1 LSPAACQNIVITL
14 CKKSVSEH
22 PTCKYFTENLQ
33 QYDVGKTLIM
43 LLQMYVIHLA
53 AGRGFFMA
61 GCPMWRKHM
70 ETIGT
75 LWLYLVFFGIVS
87 IMLVIDFIGFKHQHG
102 QEVKIR
108 TAAYWSVAWVSVAAL
123 FGGGLWLYL
132 EQTAGVVLAN
142 QKVMEYFAGY
152 LLEKSLAIDNVFVW
166 LMIFAAFAIPPALQ
180 RQLLLYGVL
189 GAIVL
194 RTIFIFIGA
203 WFVQEFSWILYLFG
217 AFLVYT
223 GYKFLRGHNDEASNI
238 EDMPLLK
245 WLRKH
250 MRITPQLEG
259 NKFFIR
265 KDGLLW
271 ATPLFLVLILVEASD
286 VIFAMDSIPAIFAVT
301 TDPFIV
307 LTANLMA
314 ILGLRAM
321 FFLLSGAAS
330 KMYYLPY
337 GLGVILVFIGFKMLM
352 LDVFHMP
359 IWISLGFIVIV
370 LAITALL
377 SIRHNKKYNIH
388 QL

>member
-1 LSPAACQNIVITL
+1 MESIGNPWLYLAFFAIVA
-14 CKKSVSEH
+14 
-22 PTCKYFTENLQ
+22 
-33 QYDVGKTLIM
+33 IM
-43 LLQMYVIHLA
+43 LL
-53 AGRGFFMA
+53 
-61 GCPMWRKHM
+61 
-70 ETIGT
+70 
-75 LWLYLVFFGIVS
+75 
-87 IMLVIDFIGFKHQHG
+87 IDFLGFKQKEG
-102 QEVKIR
+102 QEVKIK
-108 TAAYWSVAWVSVAAL
+108 TAAYWSIAWVSIAAL

-132 EQTAGVVLAN
+132 QQTVGVNIAN
-142 QKVMEYFAGY
+142 AKTMEYFAGY

-180 RQLLLYGVL
+180 RKILLYGVL

-203 WFVQEFSWILYLFG
+203 WFVQEFSWILYIFG

-223 GYKFLRGHNDEASNI
+223 GFKLLKGQDEEDANI
-238 EDMPLLK
+238 EDMAILK

-259 NKFFIR
+259 TKFFVR
-265 KDGLLW
+265 QNGLLW

-286 VIFAMDSIPAIFAVT
+286 VIFAVDSIPAIFAVT

-321 FFLLSGAAS
+321 FFLLAGAAS
-330 KMYYLPY
+330 KMHYLPY
-337 GLGVILVFIGFKMLM
+337 GLGIILVFIGFKMLM

-370 LAITALL
+370 LTLTAWL
-377 SIRHNKKYNIH
+377 SIRHNKKQELNT
-388 QL
+388 

>member
-1 LSPAACQNIVITL
+1 
-14 CKKSVSEH
+14 
-22 PTCKYFTENLQ
+22 
-33 QYDVGKTLIM
+33 
-43 LLQMYVIHLA
+43 
-53 AGRGFFMA
+53 
-61 GCPMWRKHM
+61 M

-75 LWLYLVFFGIVS
+75 LWLYLAFFGIVLV
-87 IMLVIDFIGFKHQHG
+87 MLFIDFLGFKQKQG
-102 QEVKIR
+102 QEVKVR
-108 TAAYWSVAWVSVAAL
+108 TAAYWSIAWVSVATL

-132 EQTAGVVLAN
+132 EQTAGTAVAN
-142 QKVMEYFAGY
+142 AKVMEYFAGY

-180 RQLLLYGVL
+180 RKLLLYGVL

-203 WFVQEFSWILYLFG
+203 WFVQEFSWILYIFG

-223 GYKFLRGHNDEASNI
+223 GFKFLRGQDEEESNI
-238 EDMPLLK
+238 EDMAILK
-245 WLRKH
+245 WLRKR
-250 MRITPQLEG
+250 MRITPQLEAD
-259 NKFFIR
+259 KFFIR

-286 VIFAMDSIPAIFAVT
+286 VIFAVDSIPAIFAVT

-330 KMYYLPY
+330 KMHYLPY
-337 GLGVILVFIGFKMLM
+337 GLGIILVFIGFKMLM

-359 IWISLGFIVIV
+359 IWISLSFIVIV
-370 LAITALL
+370 LTITAIL
-377 SIRHNKKYNIH
+377 SIRHSKKHN
-388 QL
+388 QTTL

>member
-1 LSPAACQNIVITL
+1 
-14 CKKSVSEH
+14 
-22 PTCKYFTENLQ
+22 
-33 QYDVGKTLIM
+33 
-43 LLQMYVIHLA
+43 
-53 AGRGFFMA
+53 
-61 GCPMWRKHM
+61 M

-75 LWLYLVFFGIVS
+75 LWLYLVFFAIVAV
-87 IMLVIDFIGFKHQHG
+87 MLIIDFVGFKHQHG
-102 QEVKIR
+102 QEVKVR
-108 TAAYWSVAWVSVAAL
+108 TAAYWSIAWVSVATL

-132 EQTAGVVLAN
+132 EQTAGTAIAN
-142 QKVMEYFAGY
+142 AKVMEYFAGY

-180 RQLLLYGVL
+180 RKLLLYGVL

-203 WFVQEFSWILYLFG
+203 WFVQEFSWILYIFG

-223 GYKFLRGHNDEASNI
+223 GFKFLRGQHEEDSNI
-238 EDMPLLK
+238 EDMAILK

-250 MRITPQLEG
+250 MRITPQLQG
-259 NKFFIR
+259 DKFFVR
-265 KDGLLW
+265 QNGLLW

-286 VIFAMDSIPAIFAVT
+286 VIFAVDSIPAIFAVT

-330 KMYYLPY
+330 KMHYLPY
-337 GLGVILVFIGFKMLM
+337 GLGIILVFIGFKMLM

-359 IWISLGFIVIV
+359 IRISLSFIVIV
-370 LAITALL
+370 LTVTAIL
-377 SIRHNKKYNIH
+377 SIRHSKKYNETT
-388 QL
+388 L

>member
-1 LSPAACQNIVITL
+1 MESIGNI
-14 CKKSVSEH
+14 
-22 PTCKYFTENLQ
+22 
-33 QYDVGKTLIM
+33 
-43 LLQMYVIHLA
+43 
-53 AGRGFFMA
+53 
-61 GCPMWRKHM
+61 
-70 ETIGT
+70 
-75 LWLYLVFFGIVS
+75 WLYLAFFAIVMV
-87 IMLVIDFIGFKHQHG
+87 MLAIDFLGFKQKEG
-102 QEVKIR
+102 QTVQVR
-108 TAAYWSVAWVSVAAL
+108 TAAYWSIAWVSVAML

-132 EQTAGVVLAN
+132 KQTAGLDVAN
-142 QKVMEYFAGY
+142 TKVMEYLAGY

-180 RQLLLYGVL
+180 RKILLYGVL

-223 GYKFLRGHNDEASNI
+223 GFKFLRGQDDEDSNI
-238 EDMPLLK
+238 EDMAILK

-259 NKFFIR
+259 SRFFVR
-265 KDGLLW
+265 KEGLLW

-286 VIFAMDSIPAIFAVT
+286 VIFAVDSIPAIFAVT
-301 TDPFIV
+301 SDPFIV

-321 FFLLSGAAS
+321 FFLLAGAAT

-337 GLGVILVFIGFKMLM
+337 GLGIILVFIGFKMLM

-359 IWISLGFIVIV
+359 IWISLSFIVIV
-370 LAITALL
+370 LAITAWL
-377 SIRHNKKYNIH
+377 SIRHSRKH
-388 QL
+388 HETTL

>member
-1 LSPAACQNIVITL
+1 
-14 CKKSVSEH
+14 
-22 PTCKYFTENLQ
+22 
-33 QYDVGKTLIM
+33 
-43 LLQMYVIHLA
+43 
-53 AGRGFFMA
+53 
-61 GCPMWRKHM
+61 M

-75 LWLYLVFFGIVS
+75 LWLYLVFFAIVAV
-87 IMLVIDFIGFKHQHG
+87 MLVIDFVGFKHQHG
-102 QEVKIR
+102 QEVKVR
-108 TAAYWSVAWVSVAAL
+108 TAAYWSIAWVSVATL

-132 EQTAGVVLAN
+132 EQTAGAAIAN
-142 QKVMEYFAGY
+142 TKVMEYFAGY

-180 RQLLLYGVL
+180 RKLLLYGVL

-223 GYKFLRGHNDEASNI
+223 GFKFLRGQHEEDSNI
-238 EDMPLLK
+238 EDMALLK

-250 MRITPQLEG
+250 MRITPQLQG
-259 NKFFIR
+259 DKFFVR
-265 KDGLLW
+265 QNGLLW

-286 VIFAMDSIPAIFAVT
+286 VIFAVDSIPAIFAVT

-330 KMYYLPY
+330 KMHYLPY
-337 GLGVILVFIGFKMLM
+337 GLGLILVFIGFKMLM

-359 IWISLGFIVIV
+359 IWISLSFIVIV
-370 LAITALL
+370 LTVTAIL
-377 SIRHNKKYNIH
+377 SIRHSKKHNETT
-388 QL
+388 L

>member
-1 LSPAACQNIVITL
+1 
-14 CKKSVSEH
+14 
-22 PTCKYFTENLQ
+22 
-33 QYDVGKTLIM
+33 
-43 LLQMYVIHLA
+43 
-53 AGRGFFMA
+53 
-61 GCPMWRKHM
+61 M

-75 LWLYLVFFGIVS
+75 LWLYLVFFAIVAV
-87 IMLVIDFIGFKHQHG
+87 MLVIDFVGFKHQHG
-102 QEVKIR
+102 QEVKVR
-108 TAAYWSVAWVSVAAL
+108 TAAYWSVAWVSIATM
-123 FGGGLWLYL
+123 FGGALWLYL
-132 EQTAGVVLAN
+132 EQTSGAALAN

-189 GAIVL
+189 GAIIL

-203 WFVQEFSWILYLFG
+203 WFVQEFSWILYIFG

-223 GYKFLRGHNDEASNI
+223 GFKFLRGQGEEHTNI
-238 EDMPLLK
+238 EDMAVLK

-250 MRITPQLEG
+250 IRITPQMRG
-259 NKFFIR
+259 NKFFVHQN
-265 KDGLLW
+265 GVLW

-286 VIFAMDSIPAIFAVT
+286 VIFAVDSIPAIFAVT

-321 FFLLSGAAS
+321 FFLLAGAAS

-337 GLGVILVFIGFKMLM
+337 GLGIILVFIGFKMLM
-352 LDVFHMP
+352 LEVFHMP
-359 IWISLGFIVIV
+359 IWISLSFIVIV
-370 LAITALL
+370 LTITAWL
-377 SIRHNKKYNIH
+377 SIRHSKKYNETA
-388 QL
+388 L

>member
-1 LSPAACQNIVITL
+1 
-14 CKKSVSEH
+14 
-22 PTCKYFTENLQ
+22 
-33 QYDVGKTLIM
+33 
-43 LLQMYVIHLA
+43 
-53 AGRGFFMA
+53 
-61 GCPMWRKHM
+61 M

-75 LWLYLVFFGIVS
+75 LWLYLVFFAIVAV
-87 IMLVIDFIGFKHQHG
+87 MLVIDFVGFKHQHG
-102 QEVKIR
+102 QEVKVR
-108 TAAYWSVAWVSVAAL
+108 TAAYWSIAWVSVATL

-132 EQTAGVVLAN
+132 EQTAGAAIAN
-142 QKVMEYFAGY
+142 TKVMEYFAGY

-180 RQLLLYGVL
+180 RKLLLYGVL

-223 GYKFLRGHNDEASNI
+223 GFKFLRGQHEEDSNI
-238 EDMPLLK
+238 EDMAILK

-250 MRITPQLEG
+250 MRITPQLQG
-259 NKFFIR
+259 DKFFVR
-265 KDGLLW
+265 QNGLLW

-286 VIFAMDSIPAIFAVT
+286 VIFAVDSIPAIFAVT

-330 KMYYLPY
+330 KMHYLPY
-337 GLGVILVFIGFKMLM
+337 GLGLILVFIGFKMLM

-359 IWISLGFIVIV
+359 IWISLSFIVIV
-370 LAITALL
+370 LTVTAIL
-377 SIRHNKKYNIH
+377 SIRHSRKH
-388 QL
+388 HETTL

>member
-1 LSPAACQNIVITL
+1 
-14 CKKSVSEH
+14 
-22 PTCKYFTENLQ
+22 
-33 QYDVGKTLIM
+33 
-43 LLQMYVIHLA
+43 
-53 AGRGFFMA
+53 
-61 GCPMWRKHM
+61 M

-75 LWLYLVFFGIVS
+75 LWLYLVFFAIVAV
-87 IMLVIDFIGFKHQHG
+87 MLIIDFVGFKHQHG
-102 QEVKIR
+102 QEVKVR
-108 TAAYWSVAWVSVAAL
+108 TAAYWSIAWVSVATL

-132 EQTAGVVLAN
+132 EQTAGTAIAN
-142 QKVMEYFAGY
+142 AKVMEYFAGY

-180 RQLLLYGVL
+180 RKLLLYGVL

-203 WFVQEFSWILYLFG
+203 WFVQEFSWILYIFG

-223 GYKFLRGHNDEASNI
+223 GFKFLRGQDEEESNI
-238 EDMPLLK
+238 EDMAILK
-245 WLRKH
+245 WLRKR
-250 MRITPQLEG
+250 MRITPQLEAD
-259 NKFFIR
+259 KFFIR

-286 VIFAMDSIPAIFAVT
+286 VIFAVDSIPAIFAVT

-330 KMYYLPY
+330 KMHYLPY
-337 GLGVILVFIGFKMLM
+337 GLGIILVFIGFKMLM

-359 IWISLGFIVIV
+359 IWISLSFIVIV
-370 LAITALL
+370 LMITAIL
-377 SIRHNKKYNIH
+377 SIRHSKKHN
-388 QL
+388 QTTL

>member
-1 LSPAACQNIVITL
+1 
-14 CKKSVSEH
+14 
-22 PTCKYFTENLQ
+22 
-33 QYDVGKTLIM
+33 
-43 LLQMYVIHLA
+43 
-53 AGRGFFMA
+53 
-61 GCPMWRKHM
+61 M

-75 LWLYLVFFGIVS
+75 LWLYLIFFAIVAV
-87 IMLVIDFIGFKHQHG
+87 MLVIDFVGFKHQHG
-102 QEVKIR
+102 QEVKVR
-108 TAAYWSVAWVSVAAL
+108 TAAYWSIAWVSVATL

-132 EQTAGVVLAN
+132 EQTAGAAIAN
-142 QKVMEYFAGY
+142 TKVMEYFAGY

-180 RQLLLYGVL
+180 RKLLLYGVL

-223 GYKFLRGHNDEASNI
+223 GFKFLRGQHEEDSNI
-238 EDMPLLK
+238 EDMAILK

-250 MRITPQLEG
+250 MRITPQLQG
-259 NKFFIR
+259 DKFFVR
-265 KDGLLW
+265 QNGLLW

-286 VIFAMDSIPAIFAVT
+286 VIFAVDSIPAIFAVT

-330 KMYYLPY
+330 KMHYLPY
-337 GLGVILVFIGFKMLM
+337 GLGLILVFIGFKMLM

-359 IWISLGFIVIV
+359 IWISLSFIVIV
-370 LAITALL
+370 LTVTAIL
-377 SIRHNKKYNIH
+377 SIRHSKKHNETT
-388 QL
+388 L